1 MEELIIDNDV
11 VLNLVVVDND
21 GYIVDV
27 SKNGILVRIKV
38 GNIVLEAKH
47 YLSIRKYCSLFKTSM
62 LLIEDTN
69 GVRPALPEEESFAT
83 EGEVYSLDINIPS
96 NYFRPG
102 KVQIAICNIQN
113 NNNFKDGNEKAWSK
127 YMDTNIKYVKQ

>member
-1 MEELIIDNDV
+1 MEELIIDNDIT
-11 VLNLVVVDND
+11 LNLVVLDNN

-38 GNIVLEAKH
+38 GSIVLEARY
-47 YLSIRKYCSLFKTSM
+47 YLGNKKYCSLSKTSM
-62 LLIEDTN
+62 LLVEDIN
-69 GVRPALPEEESFAT
+69 GVRPASEEEDIAF
-83 EGEVYSLDINIPS
+83 EGEINSLDINIPS

-113 NNNFKDGNEKAWSK
+113 NNNFKDGNEKVWSK